1 MFHTSTGPT
10 GDARA
15 VQDRYS
21 GNVFLLIEQIFA
33 QNMNVINE
41 GTAARYEE
49 EDLANMQ
56 YQAQLDN
63 WKKDADALPDAGKG
77 AYVDDQ
83 YNMNGTGV
91 GALGG
96 VALAGIAGGLLAA
109 YLGLSAAG
117 FALSASVVGAAIG
130 IALLV
135 AAACVLIAYFVIE
148 KAFTKDTN
156 VHTLVPGYQSYDNTK
171 QTAQQNLIQ
180 QDQQAV
186 TRIQQWMNKIMQ
198 QYISPANDAKS
209 QDSNM
214 IQGAMQ
220 WLKSMVWSQGA
231 A

>member
-1 MFHTSTGPT
+1 MFHTPTGST

-33 QNMNVINE
+33 QNMNVIND
-41 GTAARYEE
+41 GTEARYEE

-56 YQAQLDN
+56 YQAQLDQ
-63 WKKDADALPDAGKG
+63 WKKDADDLPNAGNKG
-77 AYVDDQ
+77 QIDDKYQ
-83 YNMNGTGV
+83 MNSKGIG
-91 GALGG
+91 
-96 VALAGIAGGLLAA
+96 ALAGLGAGLLGIAAALFISGTLTLSIGVGLLLIAVAVAIVTAA
-109 YLGLSAAG
+109 YFIMDA
-117 FALSASVVGAAIG
+117 V
-130 IALLV
+130 
-135 AAACVLIAYFVIE
+135 
-148 KAFTKDTN
+148 KKDSN
-156 VHTLVPGYQSYDNTK
+156 CFDRIPGYTDYDNQAQMT
-171 QTAQQNLIQ
+171 QQNKIER
-180 QDQQAV
+180 DQQAV
-186 TRIQQWMNKIMQ
+186 TRIQQWMSKIMQ